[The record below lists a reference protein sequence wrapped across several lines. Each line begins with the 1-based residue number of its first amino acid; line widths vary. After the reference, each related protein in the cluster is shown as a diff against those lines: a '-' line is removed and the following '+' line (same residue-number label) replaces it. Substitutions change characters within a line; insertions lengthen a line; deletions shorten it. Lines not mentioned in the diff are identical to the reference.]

1 MYMCFREYFP
11 SGTQY
16 LVFNIFDWIFTRS
29 LNKHIHLLACTRFK
43 MHSDGNVLKII
54 GVCFKFKYMYLMTK
68 RVFLQL
74 LNNVFLT
81 KILVNAPLKTFWY
94 LYELAMEMKF
104 VHVSNDNCKP
114 MYMGT
119 LFTFYRLHIRANQ

>member
-1 MYMCFREYFP
+1 MCFQEYFP

-16 LVFNIFDWIFTRS
+16 LVFNIFDKYRIFTRS

-43 MHSDGNVLKII
+43 MHSDGNVFKII
-54 GVCFKFKYMYLMTK
+54 GVCFRFKYLMTK

-81 KILVNAPLKTFWY
+81 KILVNAPLKTF
-94 LYELAMEMKF
+94 
-104 VHVSNDNCKP
+104 
-114 MYMGT
+114 
-119 LFTFYRLHIRANQ
+119 